1 MQNAGCPPSYAI
13 LSHTWGNGEVSLQ
26 QYQIW
31 RGLLTDPF
39 FDNDSSIEDEISSGG
54 FIIHG
59 LDDAWESRIDEQIKG
74 ATKIA
79 QGLVKILCFAKE
91 VFIAGHDS
99 YIWVETCCIDKTS
112 SAELQEAINSMFGW
126 YAGASICYDYLSDI
140 NAQDPEHCELH
151 KSKWFRRGWTLQE
164 LLAPSSVVF

>member
-39 FDNDSSIEDEISSGG
+39 FDNNSSIEDEISSGG

-79 QGLVKILCFAKE
+79 QGLVKILRFAKE

-112 SAELQEAINSMFGW
+112 SAELFRTLMPKTLNTANCTSRSGSDG
-126 YAGASICYDYLSDI
+126 AGRS
-140 NAQDPEHCELH
+140 
-151 KSKWFRRGWTLQE
+151 R
-164 LLAPSSVVF
+164 SSLRLPVWCFDTNGKVM